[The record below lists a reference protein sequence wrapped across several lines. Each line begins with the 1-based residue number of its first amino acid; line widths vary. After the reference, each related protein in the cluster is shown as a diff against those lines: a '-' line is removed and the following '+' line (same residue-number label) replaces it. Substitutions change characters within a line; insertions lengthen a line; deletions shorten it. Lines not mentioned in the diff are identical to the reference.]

1 MLFSSLTQKKT
12 SNQHEITSKQPEI
25 AGQTG
30 PAAYNNDL
38 TGDCAN
44 LENKEDPATLGQLDN
59 QAHTYTSASE
69 IGEEMRVSVV
79 EMDERTIKRTY
90 RKLDASIIP
99 CLWLLYFFAFSAKSI
114 ISVSLTMNY
123 SNGDSLQ
130 QLIKLSSRQ
139 VSIGLSLFYIGYV
152 VFEIPSNLI
161 MMCLAPRF
169 WLSET
174 IILIGVACILHVYIT
189 NSFGF
194 YVFRFL
200 LGAIEAGIWPGM
212 TYYLTLYYP
221 IYMIQKLGFFR
232 YKWMFL
238 IYGIFSMIADLSPK
252 KNCELHHLLLSPKEP
267 WSFSKFMF
275 VFIDPRIWLLII
287 MYFGSIGVGVAI
299 QIYGSVIIQFI
310 DSNISDLNIS
320 FLYGIIWIA
329 NLAGAIIII
338 SISNYYKSQPMPFIL
353 CCSIVIIGM
362 LVLTFLSNRWVQYIG
377 LLISA
382 FGIGASVPICMAWC
396 AHIFVTQSNMNTAT
410 SSALLSSLGNLGSV
424 FTTYALYKGMG
435 GNDPFKKTEKLLLK
449 YYKKSPKS
457 HEKTQSIVN
466 P

>member
-1 MLFSSLTQKKT
+1 
-12 SNQHEITSKQPEI
+12 
-25 AGQTG
+25 
-30 PAAYNNDL
+30 
-38 TGDCAN
+38 
-44 LENKEDPATLGQLDN
+44 
-59 QAHTYTSASE
+59 
-69 IGEEMRVSVV
+69 
-79 EMDERTIKRTY
+79 
-90 RKLDASIIP
+90 
-99 CLWLLYFFAFSAKSI
+99 
-114 ISVSLTMNY
+114 MNY

-169 WLSET
+169 WLSEI

-221 IYMIQKLGFFR
+221 IYMIQKRILLYFSAAQISTMSVGFFSMGFQKMNGMANLQG

-238 IYGIFSMIADLSPK
+238 IYGIFSMIAGIITIWFLPPLLTERFITKEELRASSPIVKIYK
-252 KNCELHHLLLSPKEP
+252 KIKKVIIRPFFLPYEKEFLISRLSPKEP

-435 GNDPFKKTEKLLLK
+435 GNDPFKKSNLVICLIMGISILSCLAEKLLLK